1 MSRLP
6 RDLVIFGTVE
16 ISDPRFEVEGLRDRQ
31 SLALGRRADL
41 GLRTAYSR

>member
-6 RDLVIFGTVE
+6 RDLVISGSVE
-16 ISDPRFEVEGLRDRQ
+16 ISDPRFEIEGLRDRQ

-41 GLRTAYSR
+41 GLRAAYSR

>member
-1 MSRLP
+1 VSRLR
-6 RDLVIFGTVE
+6 RDLVIAGTVE
-16 ISDPRFEVEGLRDRQ
+16 ISGPRFEVEGLRDRQ